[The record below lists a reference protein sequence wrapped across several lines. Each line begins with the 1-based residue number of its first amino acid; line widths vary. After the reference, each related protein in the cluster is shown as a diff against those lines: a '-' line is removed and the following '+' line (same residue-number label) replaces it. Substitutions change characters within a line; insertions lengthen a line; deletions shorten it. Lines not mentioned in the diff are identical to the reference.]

1 MDLSL
6 ICLFA
11 FGYLS
16 ILSESW
22 LKVNKAASA
31 LLMAILLWG
40 VLFQGVGWEEGNLLL
55 GTRLNEV
62 SQIALFLLGAMTLV
76 ELVDAHEGFHL
87 VSGWI
92 SAVSGRLL
100 VCVVGL
106 LAFFLSAL
114 LDNLTT
120 TIVLI
125 ALIRK
130 LGFRQ
135 EHRLLLGALTVVSAN
150 AGGAWTPIGDVTTTM
165 LWIQGNIDAVPV
177 MKALFLP
184 SFGAFLVALIWI
196 VFSFP
201 RQVEAAHEVEPVTED
216 VGKSRWVLLI
226 GAAALVMTPV
236 LRACF
241 GLPPFMGI
249 FLGLA
254 LLWIVTDL
262 IHWRYPHRQHLRVHH
277 ILKQVDTSGVLFF
290 IGILLAIDALDGAG
304 MLKSLA
310 LWLDQVIGSVSVVAL
325 LIGAISAVIDNIPLV
340 AAGMGMYSFLP
351 PNDHFWYLLAY
362 AAGTGGSIL
371 LLGSAAGIAF
381 MQMEKVSFGWYC
393 RYVTPMAIFSY
404 LVGAGIYFL
413 QR

>member
-1 MDLSL
+1 MDLAL

-22 LKVNKAASA
+22 LKVNKTASA

-40 VLFQGVGWEEGNLLL
+40 VLFQGVGLEQGQLLL

-76 ELVDAHEGFHL
+76 ELVDAHEGFRL

-100 VCVVGL
+100 VGVIGI

-120 TIVLI
+120 TIVLV

-135 EHRLLLGALTVVSAN
+135 EHRLLLGALTVVAAN

-165 LWIQGNIDAVPV
+165 LWIQGNIDTVPL

-201 RQVEAAHEVEPVTED
+201 RQIEAAHNVEPVKED

-236 LRACF
+236 LHAFF

-254 LLWIVTDL
+254 LLWIATDL
-262 IHWRYPHRQHLRVHH
+262 IHWRYPHQQHLRVHY

-304 MLKSLA
+304 ILKGLA
-310 LWLDQVIGSVSVVAL
+310 LWLDQVVGSMSLVAL

-340 AAGMGMYSFLP
+340 AAGMGMYAFLP
-351 PNDHFWYLLAY
+351 SNDPFWYLLAY

-381 MQMEKVSFGWYC
+381 MQMEKVSFSWYC
-393 RYVTPMAIFSY
+393 KYVTPMAILSY

-413 QR
+413 Q